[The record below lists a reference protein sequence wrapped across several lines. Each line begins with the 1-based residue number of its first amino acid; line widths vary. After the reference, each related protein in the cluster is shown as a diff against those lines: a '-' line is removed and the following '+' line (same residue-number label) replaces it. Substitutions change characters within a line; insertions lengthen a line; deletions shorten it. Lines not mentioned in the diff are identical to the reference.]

1 MTDTQLDRALKALA
15 DRNRRELF
23 MCIQQCCGE
32 VAVNASGDAHAIGP
46 GKTIGDICCQLSGDR
61 TVTST
66 ISQRIKELREA
77 DLITVTRHGRHMLCS
92 VNPETLVALQTFF
105 VSCTCQAPKETP

>member
-1 MTDTQLDRALKALA
+1 MTDTQLDKALKALA

-23 MCIQQCCGE
+23 MCIQKCCGE
-32 VAVNASGDAHAIGP
+32 VAVDPSGHAHATGP

-66 ISQRIKELREA
+66 VSQRIKELREA
-77 DLITVTRHGRHMLCS
+77 DLICVTRQGRHMVCT
-92 VNPETLVALQTFF
+92 VNASTIAALKTFF
-105 VSCTCQAPKETP
+105 DSCTCQVSKEPS

>member
-1 MTDTQLDRALKALA
+1 MNATQLDRALKALA

-32 VAVNASGDAHAIGP
+32 VALDASGDAHAIGP

-66 ISQRIKELREA
+66 ISQRIKELRDAE
-77 DLITVTRHGRHMLCS
+77 LIHVTRHGRHMLCS
-92 VNPETLVALQTFF
+92 INPETLISLQSFF
-105 VSCTCQAPKETP
+105 SSCICQTSKETQ

>member
-1 MTDTQLDRALKALA
+1 MTDAQLDKALKALA

-32 VAVNASGDAHAIGP
+32 VAVDASGETHTVGP
-46 GKTIGDICCQLSGDR
+46 GKTIGDICCHLSGDR

-77 DLITVTRHGRHMLCS
+77 DLINVTRQGRHMLCS
-92 VNPETLVALQTFF
+92 INSETLIALQSFF
-105 VSCTCQAPKETP
+105 STCICQKSKETS

>member
-1 MTDTQLDRALKALA
+1 MTETQLDKALKALA

-32 VAVNASGDAHAIGP
+32 VAVDSNGHAHTTGP

-77 DLITVTRHGRHMLCS
+77 DLIHVTRQGRHMLCS
-92 VNPETLVALQTFF
+92 INTSTVADLQTFF
-105 VSCTCQAPKETP
+105 DSCTCQASKETP

>member
-1 MTDTQLDRALKALA
+1 MTDTQLDKALKALA

-23 MCIQQCCGE
+23 MCIQQC
-32 VAVNASGDAHAIGP
+32 SGDMAVDSTGQAHSISP
-46 GKTIGDICCQLSGDR
+46 GKTIGEICCHLSGDR

-77 DLITVTRHGRHMLCS
+77 DLIYVTRQGRHMLCS
-92 VNPETLVALQTFF
+92 INTSTVADLLTFF
-105 VSCTCQAPKETP
+105 DSCTCQASKERP

>member
-1 MTDTQLDRALKALA
+1 MTPPQLDRALKALA

-32 VAVNASGDAHAIGP
+32 VALDASGSAHVIGP

-66 ISQRIKELREA
+66 ISQRIKELRDAE
-77 DLITVTRHGRHMLCS
+77 LIHVTRHGRHMLCS
-92 VNPETLVALQTFF
+92 INPETLISLQLFF
-105 VSCTCQAPKETP
+105 SSCICLTSKENP

>member
-32 VAVNASGDAHAIGP
+32 MAVDASGDAHAIGP
-46 GKTIGDICCQLSGDR
+46 GKTIGDICCQLSGER

-77 DLITVTRHGRHMLCS
+77 DLITVTRHGRHMHCS
-92 VNPETLVALQTFF
+92 VNTETLAALQTFF
-105 VSCTCQAPKETP
+105 VRCNCQASKETR

>member
-1 MTDTQLDRALKALA
+1 MTDTQLDRALTALA

-23 MCIQQCCGE
+23 MCIQQCCAE
-32 VAVNASGDAHAIGP
+32 VALDASGSAHAIGP

-66 ISQRIKELREA
+66 ISQRIKELRDAE
-77 DLITVTRHGRHMLCS
+77 LIHVTRHGRHMLCS
-92 VNPETLVALQTFF
+92 INQETLISLQSFF
-105 VSCTCQAPKETP
+105 SSCICQTSKENP